1 MNISTVLPVKNGE
14 KFISEILNTISL
26 SCRNSDEI
34 IVIDDFS
41 EDKTADI
48 VYDFAR
54 TDSRVKLIK
63 NKSDGIV
70 NALNLGIK
78 EASNTWI
85 ARFDVDDNYSHKRIE
100 EQRKV
105 VTDKTVAIF
114 SDYCFFSATQS
125 NLGTIPSA
133 VEANSVAIS
142 LISSQRTAHPSVFFN
157 KEAVL
162 SVGSYRQQ
170 DFPAEDLSLWLRMSR
185 IGEMVSVPM
194 VLLRY
199 RLSGNSITG
208 LKRKEAEGKKNEL
221 LQSIWINEE
230 NIEIVIDKFNN
241 IIKSYNIYELQN
253 ERELL
258 LVRDLF
264 IISKHQ
270 KISLS
275 QRKKI
280 NHLIVGYGAKNF
292 MKISKLKSTRKLQM
306 EKKSRDVERINQ
318 YTQSITDQRTTF
330 YKQDKND

>member
-14 KFISEILNTISL
+14 KFIGNILNTLSL

-34 IVIDDFS
+34 LVIDDFS

-54 TDSRVKLIK
+54 TDKRIKLIK
-63 NKSDGIV
+63 NKSNGFS

-85 ARFDVDDNYSHKRIE
+85 ARFDVDDNYSFKRIE
-100 EQRKV
+100 EQRKI
-105 VTDKTVAIF
+105 VTDKIVAVF
-114 SDYCFFSATQS
+114 SDYSFFSATKS
-125 NLGTIPSA
+125 YLGIIPSA
-133 VEANSVAIS
+133 VEANSVATS

-162 SVGSYRQQ
+162 SVGSFRQQ

-208 LKRKEAEGKKNEL
+208 MKRREAEGKKYEL
-221 LQSIWINEE
+221 LRSICINQK
-230 NIEIVIDKFNN
+230 NIEVVIDNFSN
-241 IIKSYNIYELQN
+241 IIKSYSNYELQN

-258 LVRDLF
+258 LVRDLYM
-264 IISKHQ
+264 ISKHQ
-270 KISLS
+270 KISPNQS
-275 QRKKI
+275 KKI
-280 NHLIVGYGAKNF
+280 NHLILTYGAKNF
-292 MKISKLKSTRKLQM
+292 MKISKLKSARKLQT
-306 EKKSRDVERINQ
+306 EKKSRNVERINQ
-318 YTQSITDQRTTF
+318 YSQSVTG
-330 YKQDKND
+330 